1 MADKLRVGIV
11 GCGGIANGKHLPAL
25 ARLKDQVELVSFCD
39 ILPEKANEAAATYG
53 VANFKVTDDYEKL
66 VSDAAL
72 DVVHVL
78 TPNSSHADITI
89 AALEAGKHVMSEKPM
104 AKSAADAK
112 RMLDAKNKTGK
123 KLTIG
128 YQTRHNAASVYLK
141 SVIERGDLGD
151 IYWAKAHAVRRRAV
165 PTWGVFLDEEK
176 QGGGPLIDIG
186 THALDLTL
194 WMMNNYKPKYVV
206 GSVYHKLGQQDHP
219 ANAWG
224 AWDPKKF
231 TVEDSAMGFIVM
243 ENGASIIL
251 ESAWALNTLQID
263 EAKCSL
269 CGTEGGAD
277 MIGGLRLNGE
287 SFGKLWDTK
296 VELGGAGVAFYDSG
310 AEKDFQREA
319 RLWIEA
325 IVNDTD
331 PVVLPEQ
338 ALVVSQILEGIYTS
352 AREGKPFYFTETP
365 A

>member
-1 MADKLRVGIV
+1 MADKLRVGII

-25 ARLKDQVELVSFCD
+25 TRLKDKVELVSFCD
-39 ILPEKANEAAATYG
+39 IIPEKAALAAKEYG
-53 VANFKVTDDYEKL
+53 VVGAKTTDDYEKL
-66 VSDAAL
+66 VSDPAL

-104 AKSAADAK
+104 AKTAADAK
-112 RMLDAKNKTGK
+112 RMLDAKNKSGK
-123 KLTIG
+123 KLTVG
-128 YQTRHNAASVYLK
+128 YQSRHRADSVYLK
-141 SVIERGDLGD
+141 AAIDRGDLGE
-151 IYWAKAHAVRRRAV
+151 IYWAKGHAVRRRAV

-206 GSVYHKLGQQDHP
+206 GSVYHKLGQKDSP

-224 AWDPKKF
+224 AWDPKLFK
-231 TVEDSAMGFIVM
+231 VEDSAMGFVVM
-243 ENGASIIL
+243 EDGASIIL
-251 ESAWALNTLQID
+251 EASWALNSLQID

-277 MIGGLRLNGE
+277 MMGGLRINGE
-287 SFGKLWDTK
+287 SFGKLWHTN
-296 VELGGAGVAFYDSG
+296 VELGGGGVAFYDSG
-310 AEKDFQREA
+310 AEKDYQREA
-319 RLWIEA
+319 RLWIDA
-325 IVNDTD
+325 ILNDTD

-352 AREGKPFYFTETP
+352 AREGKPFYFGE
-365 A
+365 